1 MTEPTSPA
9 SSIVIGCKYS
19 PVLEAKSKRPA
30 PKPPTRSP
38 TLNQPVAACDQ
49 PGGDLATAIPRLSSG
64 ALLLNL
70 FFRFSVLCM
79 RFYML
84 IRCWINI

>member
-1 MTEPTSPA
+1 MIEPTSPA

-30 PKPPTRSP
+30 PKPPTISS
-38 TLNQPVAACDQ
+38 TLNLPPVAASDQ

-64 ALLLNL
+64 ALLNL
-70 FFRFSVLCM
+70 FFRFSVLHM
-79 RFYML
+79 RFYIF
-84 IRCWINI
+84 IRCWMKT